1 MHGPQ
6 FEGIIKILWDN
17 QGSLIHGWISN
28 NIKQLFRSFTFV
40 NDCVK
45 KRALSFIATDWNVYR
60 WDGKMSGICLKNPV
74 LVEESEWVIDET
86 WLAKS

>member
-1 MHGPQ
+1 MAGY
-6 FEGIIKILWDN
+6 
-17 QGSLIHGWISN
+17 LITLSN
-28 NIKQLFRSFTFV
+28 YLEVLHLLTIVL
-40 NDCVK
+40 K
-45 KRALSFIATDWNVYR
+45 KRALSFIDTGWNVYR